1 MKKKSGANYFASL
14 AIGEE
19 IASLCS
25 QWFAKNNW
33 TPFPFQIKTWK
44 AFLDGKHGLLNA
56 PTGSGKTYALWIPI
70 VLQYLKDNPNYKTKH
85 KKGLKAIWITPLRAL
100 SVEIQQAAQRFADDL
115 GTGLTV
121 GIRSGDTSQSERAKQ
136 KRQMPDLLIT
146 TPESLMLLLA
156 SKDYDKTFKDL
167 TAIVVDEWHE
177 LLGSKRGVQMELGLS
192 RLKTVAPKLRI
203 WGISA
208 TIGNLDEAMDVLLGP
223 STPPVLSEVEGL
235 ENQITSVVER
245 NRSSA
250 PQIEEKSVLGGDSR
264 LRGNSVLIK
273 AKQKKKIEV
282 RSIIPKTME
291 TFPWRG
297 HLGLHLLEEIIPII
311 KASKTTLIFTNTRG
325 QCEIWFQKILSAHP
339 EFAGEIAMHHGSIAK
354 ETRLWVEQ
362 AIRNESLKA
371 VVATSSLDLG
381 VDFAPV
387 ETVIQI
393 GGPKGVAKFL
403 QRAGR
408 SNHRPGEPSV
418 IYFLPTHAL
427 ELLEASALKRA
438 VKEDVV
444 EDRMP
449 YLLSFDVLIQYLITL
464 AVGNGFYPKEI
475 FPEIKST
482 FCFQG
487 ISEDQ
492 WRWCLNF
499 ITLGSQSLQAYD
511 EYKKVEVMEDGLFKV
526 ESRQIAMMHRLSIG
540 TIVSDS
546 MLMVK
551 YVTGGFIG
559 TIEEWFLSK
568 LKPGDS
574 FVFAGR
580 TLELVRLRQM
590 VAQVRKSTKK
600 SGKVASFLGGRLP
613 LSSQMSQILR
623 EEMQSEAD
631 HKRNTPELK
640 ALADIFNRQ
649 ERESIVPGENEFLIE
664 TFKTRDGYHSL
675 FYPFEGRFVHE
686 AMSSLL
692 AYRISLLSPISF
704 SLAYNDYGFELLS
717 DQYLDIQT
725 ILDNNLFSPEYL
737 YDDLYKSLNSTEL
750 ARRKFRDIAVIS
762 GMVFQGYPNKVIKT
776 KHLQSNSQ
784 LLFDVFRDYEPDNL
798 LYLQAYRETF
808 EHQLEEGRLRKALER
823 INSQKIIWKKC
834 EKATPFSF
842 PIITD
847 GLRAKLSSEKLADRI
862 KKMTLLLEKG

>member
-1 MKKKSGANYFASL
+1 MKKNSKDSFAGL
-14 AIGEE
+14 GIVDEE

-25 QWFAKNNW
+25 QWFESKGW
-33 TPFPFQIKTWK
+33 KPFPFQQKTWK

-56 PTGSGKTYALWIPI
+56 PTGSGKTYALWVPI
-70 VLQYLKDNPNYKTKH
+70 VFQYLKENPDYKTKH
-85 KKGLKAIWITPLRAL
+85 TKGLKAIWITPLRAL
-100 SVEIQQAAQRFADDL
+100 SVEIQQAAQRFSDEL

-121 GIRSGDTSQSERAKQ
+121 GIRTGDTSQSERAKQ

-156 SKDYDKTFKDL
+156 SKDYDKTFKTL

-177 LLGSKRGVQMELGLS
+177 LLGSKRGVQMELALS
-192 RLKTVAPKLRI
+192 RLKTVSKDLRI

-208 TIGNLDEAMDVLLGP
+208 TIGNLEEAMDVLLGVNRNV
-223 STPPVLSEVEGL
+223 TLSAVEG
-235 ENQITSVVER
+235 
-245 NRSSA
+245 
-250 PQIEEKSVLGGDSR
+250 
-264 LRGNSVLIK
+264 SVLIK
-273 AKQKKKIEV
+273 SKEKTKIEV
-282 RSIIPKTME
+282 RSIIPKKME

-311 KASKTTLIFTNTRG
+311 NASKTTLIFTNTRG
-325 QCEIWFQKILSAHP
+325 QCEIWFQKILEKHP
-339 EFAGEIAMHHGSIAK
+339 EFAGEIAMHHGSIGK

-387 ETVIQI
+387 ETIIQI
-393 GGPKGVAKFL
+393 GGPKGIAKFL

-427 ELLEASALKRA
+427 ELVEASALKRA

-444 EDRMP
+444 EDRIP
-449 YLLSFDVLIQYLITL
+449 YLLSFDVLIQYLVTL
-464 AVGNGFYPKEI
+464 AISNGFFPKEI
-475 FPEIKST
+475 FEEVKNT

-487 ISEDQ
+487 ITEEQ
-492 WRWCLNF
+492 WIWCLNF
-499 ITLGSQSLQAYD
+499 ITIGSQSLQAYD
-511 EYKKVEVMEDGLFKV
+511 EYKKVEVTEEGLFKV
-526 ESRQIAMMHRLSIG
+526 ESKQIAMMHRLSIG

-546 MLMVK
+546 MLKVK
-551 YVTGGFIG
+551 YVSGGFIG
-559 TIEEWFLSK
+559 TIEEWFISK
-568 LKPGDS
+568 MKPGDT

-590 VAQVRKSTKK
+590 QAQVRKSSKK
-600 SGKVASFLGGRLP
+600 SARIVSFMGGRLP
-613 LSSQMSQILR
+613 LSSQMSKILR
-623 EEMQSEAD
+623 EELQSEAD

-640 ALADIFNRQ
+640 ALSHIFDRQ

-664 TFKTRDGYHSL
+664 TFKTREGYHAL

-692 AYRISLLSPISF
+692 AYRISLLSPITF

-717 DQYLDIQT
+717 DQFLDIQNV
-725 ILDNNLFSPEYL
+725 IDNNLFSSEYL
-737 YDDLYKSLNSTEL
+737 FDDLQKSLNATEL

-798 LYLQAYRETF
+798 LFLQAYRETF
-808 EHQLEEGRLRKALER
+808 EHQLEEGRLRLALER
-823 INSQKIIWKKC
+823 INSQKIIWKQC

-847 GLRAKLSSEKLADRI
+847 RLREKLSSEKLADRI
-862 KKMTLLLEKG
+862 KKMTLQLMK

>member
-1 MKKKSGANYFASL
+1 MKQAELISIAEDWFQSKNWKSF
-14 AIGEE
+14 
-19 IASLCS
+19 
-25 QWFAKNNW
+25 
-33 TPFPFQIKTWK
+33 TFQRKTWK

-56 PTGSGKTYALWIPI
+56 PTGSGKTYALWVPI
-70 VLQYLKDNPNYKTKH
+70 VLQYLKENPDYKTKH

-115 GTGLTV
+115 GIGLTV
-121 GIRSGDTSQSERAKQ
+121 GIRTGDTSQSERAKQ

-156 SKDYDKTFKDL
+156 SKGYDKTFKTL

-177 LLGSKRGVQMELGLS
+177 LLGSKRGVQMELALS
-192 RLKTVAPKLRI
+192 RLKTVSPKLRI

-208 TIGNLDEAMDVLLGP
+208 TIGNLEEAQDVLLGMD
-223 STPPVLSEVEGL
+223 SEFRK
-235 ENQITSVVER
+235 N
-245 NRSSA
+245 A
-250 PQIEEKSVLGGDSR
+250 
-264 LRGNSVLIK
+264 VLIK
-273 AKQKKKIEV
+273 AKEKKRIEV
-282 RSIIPKTME
+282 RSIIPKKME

-311 KASKTTLIFTNTRG
+311 NNSKTTLIFTNTRG
-325 QCEIWFQKILSAHP
+325 QCEIWFQKILEKHP
-339 EFAGEIAMHHGSIAK
+339 EFAGEIAMHHGSIGK

-362 AIRNESLKA
+362 AIRNESLTA

-387 ETVIQI
+387 ETIIQI
-393 GGPKGVAKFL
+393 GGPKGIAKFL

-427 ELLEASALKRA
+427 ELVEASALKRA

-444 EDRMP
+444 EDRIP
-449 YLLSFDVLIQYLITL
+449 YLLSFDVLIQYLVTL
-464 AVGNGFYPKEI
+464 AISNGFFPKEI
-475 FPEIKST
+475 FSEVKNT

-487 ISEDQ
+487 ITDEQ
-492 WRWCLNF
+492 WNWCLNF

-511 EYKKVEVMEDGLFKV
+511 EYKKVEVTDEGIFKV

-546 MLMVK
+546 MMLVK
-551 YVTGGFIG
+551 YVSGGFIG
-559 TIEEWFLSK
+559 TIEEWFISK
-568 LKPGDS
+568 MKPGDT

-590 VAQVRKSTKK
+590 VAQVRKS
-600 SGKVASFLGGRLP
+600 GKRSAKVVSFMGGRLP
-613 LSSQMSQILR
+613 LSSQMSKILR
-623 EEMQSEAD
+623 EELQSEAD

-640 ALADIFNRQ
+640 ALSQIFDRQ

-664 TFKTRDGYHSL
+664 TFKTREGYHTL

-692 AYRISLLSPISF
+692 AYRISLLSPITF

-717 DQYLDIQT
+717 DQFLNIQNV
-725 ILDNNLFSPEYL
+725 IDNNLFSSEFL
-737 YDDLYKSLNSTEL
+737 FDDLQKSLNATEL

-808 EHQLEEGRLRKALER
+808 EHQLEEGRLRLALER
-823 INSQKIIWKKC
+823 INSQKIIWKQC

-847 GLRAKLSSEKLADRI
+847 RLREKLSSEKLADRI
-862 KKMTLLLEKG
+862 KKMTLQLMK

>member
-1 MKKKSGANYFASL
+1 MKQAELISIAEDWFQSKNWKSF
-14 AIGEE
+14 
-19 IASLCS
+19 
-25 QWFAKNNW
+25 
-33 TPFPFQIKTWK
+33 TFQRKTWK

-56 PTGSGKTYALWIPI
+56 PTGSGKTYALWVPI
-70 VLQYLKDNPNYKTKH
+70 VLQYLKENPDYKTKH

-115 GTGLTV
+115 GIGLTV
-121 GIRSGDTSQSERAKQ
+121 GIRTGDTSQSERAKQ

-156 SKDYDKTFKDL
+156 SKGYDKTFKTL

-177 LLGSKRGVQMELGLS
+177 LLGSKRGVQMELALS
-192 RLKTVAPKLRI
+192 RLKTVSPKLRI

-208 TIGNLDEAMDVLLGP
+208 TIGNLEEAQDVLLGMD
-223 STPPVLSEVEGL
+223 SEFRK
-235 ENQITSVVER
+235 N
-245 NRSSA
+245 A
-250 PQIEEKSVLGGDSR
+250 
-264 LRGNSVLIK
+264 VLIK
-273 AKQKKKIEV
+273 AKEKKRIEV
-282 RSIIPKTME
+282 RSIIPKKME

-311 KASKTTLIFTNTRG
+311 NNSKTTLIFTNTRG
-325 QCEIWFQKILSAHP
+325 QCEIWFQKILEKHP
-339 EFAGEIAMHHGSIAK
+339 EFAGEIAMHHGSIGK

-362 AIRNESLKA
+362 AIRNESLTA

-387 ETVIQI
+387 ETIIQI
-393 GGPKGVAKFL
+393 GGPKGIAKFL

-418 IYFLPTHAL
+418 IHFLPTHAL
-427 ELLEASALKRA
+427 ELVEASALKRA

-444 EDRMP
+444 EDRIP
-449 YLLSFDVLIQYLITL
+449 YLLSFDVLIQYLVTL
-464 AVGNGFYPKEI
+464 AISNGFFPKEI
-475 FPEIKST
+475 FSEVKNT

-487 ISEDQ
+487 ITDEQ
-492 WRWCLNF
+492 WNWCLNF

-511 EYKKVEVMEDGLFKV
+511 EYKKVEVTDEGIFKV

-546 MLMVK
+546 MMLVK
-551 YVTGGFIG
+551 YVSGGFIG
-559 TIEEWFLSK
+559 TIEEWFISK
-568 LKPGDS
+568 MKPGDT
-574 FVFAGR
+574 FVFAGQ

-590 VAQVRKSTKK
+590 VAQVRKS
-600 SGKVASFLGGRLP
+600 GKRSAKVVSFMGGRLP
-613 LSSQMSQILR
+613 LSSQMSKILR
-623 EEMQSEAD
+623 EELQSEAD

-640 ALADIFNRQ
+640 ALSQIFDRQ

-664 TFKTRDGYHSL
+664 TFKTREGYHTL

-692 AYRISLLSPISF
+692 AYRISLLSPITF

-717 DQYLDIQT
+717 DQFLNIQNV
-725 ILDNNLFSPEYL
+725 IDNNLFSSEFL
-737 YDDLYKSLNSTEL
+737 FDDLQKSLNATEL

-808 EHQLEEGRLRKALER
+808 EHQLEEGRLRLALER
-823 INSQKIIWKKC
+823 INSQKIIWKQC

-847 GLRAKLSSEKLADRI
+847 RLREKLSSEKLADRI
-862 KKMTLLLEKG
+862 KKMTLQLMK